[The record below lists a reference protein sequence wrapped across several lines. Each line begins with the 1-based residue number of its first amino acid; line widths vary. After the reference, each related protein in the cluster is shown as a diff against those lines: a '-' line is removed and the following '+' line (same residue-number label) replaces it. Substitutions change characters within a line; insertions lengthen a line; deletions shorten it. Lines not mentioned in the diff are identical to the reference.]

1 MHIDSSGNI
10 LATSIISPTSGS
22 CWFNQTNVPLGPQLT
37 PSCKIP
43 HQIKAKVFF
52 TTGDTKLIFC
62 HSRPEKRASQKKL
75 VALKIGT
82 LTLAKVRASDRVTK
96 ITHKKSNIQIGKL
109 RGHQTSR
116 LTKIATKSDNLTLLL
131 TETKMFA
138 IITKRQGV
146 QRDRGT
152 KKVPEEYKEVKNHET
167 FLSFPCV
174 IHTLSVPIKR
184 SSCTHNSRQPDYMEA
199 YSAA

>member
-1 MHIDSSGNI
+1 MSSFNQYIDSSGNV
-10 LATSIISPTSGS
+10 LATSIISPPSGS

-82 LTLAKVRASDRVTK
+82 LTFAKVRASDRVTK
-96 ITHKKSNIQIGKL
+96 ITHKKSNIQIRKL
-109 RGHQTSR
+109 RGHQTSK
-116 LTKIATKSDNLTLLL
+116 LTKITTNSDNSTLLL
-131 TETKMFA
+131 
-138 IITKRQGV
+138 
-146 QRDRGT
+146 
-152 KKVPEEYKEVKNHET
+152 PVKNL
-167 FLSFPCV
+167 F
-174 IHTLSVPIKR
+174 
-184 SSCTHNSRQPDYMEA
+184 
-199 YSAA
+199 

>member
-1 MHIDSSGNI
+1 MLHIDSSGKI
-10 LATSIISPTSGS
+10 LATGIISPTSGS
-22 CWFNQTNVPLGPQLT
+22 CWFNQTNVPLDPQLT

-96 ITHKKSNIQIGKL
+96 ITHKKSDIQIRKL
-109 RGHQTSR
+109 RGHQTSK
-116 LTKIATKSDNLTLLL
+116 LTKITTNSDNSTLLL
-131 TETKMFA
+131 
-138 IITKRQGV
+138 
-146 QRDRGT
+146 
-152 KKVPEEYKEVKNHET
+152 PVKNL
-167 FLSFPCV
+167 F
-174 IHTLSVPIKR
+174 
-184 SSCTHNSRQPDYMEA
+184 
-199 YSAA
+199 